1 MELDS
6 NGNFH
11 RNMPKAEEKTF
22 RCLFPGMA
30 IQLFSDVINLE
41 QALLKSEAEDKK
53 ESSMWTERL
62 SSERNKDVDEVAREE
77 KVPPAEY
84 ESPPKTEAEAI
95 FRLLDVNKQGFV
107 TRKVTLE
114 NCFQAHMCLFL
125 IFFCSFPFKS
135 FLSSLAFYQC

>member
-1 MELDS
+1 
-6 NGNFH
+6 
-11 RNMPKAEEKTF
+11 
-22 RCLFPGMA
+22 MA

-62 SSERNKDVDEVAREE
+62 SSERNKEVDEAAREE
-77 KVPPAEY
+77 KIAPAEY

-114 NCFQAHMCLFL
+114 SCSEACLCLLVLFI
-125 IFFCSFPFKS
+125 IFFSSFPFK
-135 FLSSLAFYQC
+135 AFSAV

>member
-1 MELDS
+1 
-6 NGNFH
+6 
-11 RNMPKAEEKTF
+11 
-22 RCLFPGMA
+22 MA

-62 SSERNKDVDEVAREE
+62 SSERNKELDVDVGREE
-77 KVPPAEY
+77 AAPAAEY

-107 TRKVTLE
+107 TRKVTIE
-114 NCFQAHMCLFL
+114 NCFEASERIILVNICFFLPLFL
-125 IFFCSFPFKS
+125 LQFPI
-135 FLSSLAFYQC
+135 

>member
-1 MELDS
+1 
-6 NGNFH
+6 
-11 RNMPKAEEKTF
+11 MPKADEKTF
-22 RCLFPGMA
+22 SCLFSGMA

-41 QALLKSEAEDKK
+41 QALLKSETEDKK

-62 SSERNKDVDEVAREE
+62 SSERNKEVDEVAREE
-77 KVPPAEY
+77 KIAPAEY

-114 NCFQAHMCLFL
+114 YCFEAKKRIILLYILLFS
-125 IFFCSFPFKS
+125 SF
-135 FLSSLAFYQC
+135 Q

>member
-1 MELDS
+1 
-6 NGNFH
+6 
-11 RNMPKAEEKTF
+11 
-22 RCLFPGMA
+22 MA

-62 SSERNKDVDEVAREE
+62 SSERNKELDGEVAREE
-77 KVPPAEY
+77 AAPAAEY

-107 TRKVTLE
+107 TRKVTIE
-114 NCFQAHMCLFL
+114 NCFEASERIIPLNVCL
-125 IFFCSFPFKS
+125 CSS
-135 FLSSLAFYQC
+135 SLSSAVSHSKLTQQFSIF